1 MKMDNYS
8 VFFPGYSAG
17 EDAYKEI
24 TTVCSPYGKKAV
36 VISDEISASNMF
48 CSPVNLHS
56 NMQKNCSS
64 RML

>member
-24 TTVCSPYGKKAV
+24 TLSL
-36 VISDEISASNMF
+36 IHI
-48 CSPVNLHS
+48 
-56 NMQKNCSS
+56 
-64 RML
+64 